1 MGVIKKIIIFGAGRG
16 SRDVLQLIRQINAK
30 SSAWEVLGF
39 VDADPKLK
47 GKLVDGC
54 VVLGDSYAVPSQ
66 ETIYGV
72 TGVQIPQLR
81 RKITENEIESR
92 GLRLTNLVHPTIELP
107 PDLQME
113 DGCIIYPGVIIA
125 SNVKLGKAVIVN
137 YNTLLGI
144 DLQVGDYTF
153 IGPGVNITASCS
165 IGRECIIGT
174 GAIFM
179 PGVSVGNESI
189 IGLGTKLF
197 ISVGDKKSVTDLP
210 RKIMKD
216 INEAPKKVSW

>member
-1 MGVIKKIIIFGAGRG
+1 MSAVKKIVIFGAGRG

-30 SSAWEVLGF
+30 SSVWEILGF
-39 VDADPKLK
+39 VDADPELK
-47 GKLVDGC
+47 GKLIDDC
-54 VVLGDSYAVPSQ
+54 LVLGDKYVVPAQ
-66 ETIYGV
+66 ETIYGI

-81 RKITENEIESR
+81 RKIIENEIEGR
-92 GLRLTNLVHPTIELP
+92 GLCLANLVHPAIELP
-107 PDLQME
+107 ADLQME
-113 DGCIIYPGVIIA
+113 AGCIIYPGVIIA

-144 DLQVGDYTF
+144 DLKVGDYAF

-189 IGLGTKLF
+189 VGLGTKLF
-197 ISVGDKKSVTDLP
+197 ISVGDKKSVVDLP